1 MELSQQAKKFL
12 YEAAKWATI
21 LSIIG
26 FIGIGLM
33 IIISFSM
40 GTILSQIPNDALG
53 VPIQFFSLFYL
64 ILAGISFIPIYFLF
78 QFGNNIKNAI
88 KKNDTDLLTFGLKKL
103 KSHYKFIGILTI
115 ILMSLN
121 LLFIIF
127 GAYTAILY

>member
-1 MELSQQAKKFL
+1 MELNLQAKKFL
-12 YEAAKWATI
+12 NEAAKWAII

-33 IIISFSM
+33 IIMSFSM

-53 VPIQFFSLFYL
+53 VPTQFFSFFYL

-88 KKNDTDLLTFGLKKL
+88 KNNDTDLLTFGLKKL

-127 GAYTAILY
+127 GVFTAILF